1 MINRDRYGPEYVV
14 RVYDPKIGMEGFLV
28 IDNTVLGPGKGGIR
42 MTANVTA
49 EEVFRLARTMTWKNA
64 LADIPFGGAKAGIV
78 WPPVV
83 KALGDKLAS
92 VPLRGT
98 TAGKPTDKLKKQF
111 VQSFAQAIKPFIPK
125 KYIAGPDVNTGER
138 EMKWFVEATGDWR
151 SATGKPAN
159 FCVKSSGKKPRT
171 RARLARGKCGL
182 PHELGST
189 GFGVAQATAVAIETA
204 GIDIKKSTVAIHGF
218 GNVGTFAYKFLTKM
232 GAKVVALTD
241 SSGAIYS
248 KEGFNAKT
256 VANIIRGKKCAK
268 EKKCFVDEIL
278 PKLNIG
284 IRDFWALPVDV
295 LIPASVTDVINDS
308 NKNMIRAKIIVEGAN
323 IPMRENV
330 EQELFKKGIMIVPD
344 FVANAGGVISS
355 YAEYRGYSPKKM
367 FELVKEKIRNTT
379 RLVMAES
386 KKQQK
391 NPRQVA
397 MEIALRKI
405 GEKMKHR
412 KTAF

>member
-1 MINRDRYGPEYVV
+1 MEKDKFGPEYVV

-28 IDNTVLGPGKGGIR
+28 IDNTALGPGKGGIR
-42 MTANVTA
+42 MTANVTT

-64 LADIPFGGAKAGIV
+64 LAGIPFGGAKAGIV
-78 WPPVV
+78 W
-83 KALGDKLAS
+83 
-92 VPLRGT
+92 RG
-98 TAGKPTDKLKKQF
+98 GSDKLKKQF
-111 VQSFAQAIKPFIPK
+111 VQNFARAIKPFIPQ

-138 EMKWFVEATGDWR
+138 EMKWFVEAVGDWR

-159 FCVKSSGKKPRT
+159 FCVKSPNGNK
-171 RARLARGKCGL
+171 KCGL

-189 GFGVAQATAVAIETA
+189 GFGIAQAVAVALEA
-204 GIDIKKSTVAIHGF
+204 AHIDIKKSTVAIHGF
-218 GNVGTFAYKFLTKM
+218 GNVGAFAYKFLTKM
-232 GAKVVALTD
+232 DAKVVALTD

-256 VANIIRGKKCAK
+256 VANIIRRKKCAK

-278 PKLNIG
+278 PKLKIG
-284 IRDFWALPVDV
+284 IRDFWSLPVDV

-330 EQELFKKGIMIVPD
+330 EQELFEKGIMIVPD

-367 FELVKEKIRNTT
+367 FELVKEKIRKTT
-379 RLVMAES
+379 RLVMTES
-386 KKQQK
+386 KKQK
-391 NPRQVA
+391 RNPRRVA

-405 GEKMKHR
+405 GEKMKHK